1 MFVIVL
7 ISEILDVFGLGFTTT
22 MIGLFRVLCVG
33 YAFYAIGNTMLL
45 YLLYF
50 AADDA
55 ALYPAIT
62 LFVVNFIS
70 TFYTLTLPRNYYGF
84 GFVGAAFCMF
94 IVGWWKLVSFTHH
107 LEYHMFCQQPIFIQP
122 NIGIL
127 TWLVSWLESRQQTR
141 ERKTLTPKQQ
151 DI

>member
-1 MFVIVL
+1 
-7 ISEILDVFGLGFTTT
+7 

-50 AADDA
+50 AADRA

-62 LFVVNFIS
+62 LLLVN
-70 TFYTLTLPRNYYGF
+70 TVGTYDTLNLPPNYYGF
-84 GFVGAAFCMF
+84 GFVTAAFCMLL
-94 IVGWWKLVSFTHH
+94 VGWWKLVSFTNH
-107 LEYHMFCQQPIFIQP
+107 LEYHVFCQQPIFIQP
-122 NIGIL
+122 NVGLL
-127 TWLVSWLESRQQTR
+127 TRLVHWLESHHEANNHEGLTR
-141 ERKTLTPKQQ
+141 KPQ